1 MYRAGVKTA
10 KAASRS
16 RPCRVLVVNTD
27 SYSQR
32 TIREALKSTVNEIV
46 FTEPQQ
52 EWRRI
57 LEHPAP
63 FSVVLI
69 DATDKEGAFSLL
81 EDIRRNWPE
90 ASVVFFSNDMQFWM
104 ESIQRGAYDMLP
116 KPLSASDLTWI
127 VSGAV
132 SRHRA
137 A

>member
-10 KAASRS
+10 KAASRA

-46 FTEPQQ
+46 FAEPQQ

-90 ASVVFFSNDMQFWM
+90 ASVVFFSNDMQFWT